1 MFAMSEKV
9 GNLDVY
15 ATPMTK
21 ARQRLTAIVDA
32 ARDKDVFTAL
42 LEYGRPRA
50 FVVSTAQIEHQ
61 MRLEAIVRGL
71 QERDPALHDEI
82 LKGLQPARVP
92 TKMRE
97 IWPADS

>member
-50 FVVSTAQIEHQ
+50 FVVSTAHIEHE
-61 MRLEAIVRGL
+61 MRLEAIVRTL
-71 QERDPALHDEI
+71 KERDPALYDEI
-82 LKGLQPARVP
+82 LKGLQPSRVP
-92 TKMRE
+92 AKMPE
-97 IWPADS
+97 IWPGD